1 MTTPIQLTIGQRL
14 PLDKLNIDVFQPIT
28 VKFARQSLIEIDIS
42 CFALDQSGK
51 LISDD
56 YMVFYN
62 QPQSPCGHIKL
73 NHYQSEYSTDKN
85 VQAEFELNLTKL
97 PTQVDSLYFVL
108 SADMPLNQVQSL
120 DIEIYQQALKAQSS
134 YQATDFA
141 NNQASML
148 IQLYRKNGV
157 WRLTNVAQGFDG
169 GLASIVKYFGG
180 EVEDTEEN
188 YNQSPKQISP
198 VAESSNQVNTTV
210 AKVSLEKVMLE
221 KAPKLVNLAKKAS
234 ISLEKRQLQ
243 QLTAKVA
250 LVLDASG
257 SMHQKYKQGR
267 VQEVVNRLLPLA
279 VSFDDDQ
286 SLDCWAFGEN
296 ALHLGEVSLQNY
308 EGFINSVQGGWR
320 DWKLGART
328 NNEAT
333 AIEMVTEFY
342 KQDGLEIPAYIL
354 FISDGGVANSKGIAK
369 IMTEAAKLP
378 IFWQFVGLG
387 GRNYGILENL
397 YDMTG
402 RVVDNC
408 NFFALDDLSDMSE
421 EALYDSLLE
430 EFPEWLKEAKS
441 KGILQA

>member
-1 MTTPIQLTIGQRL
+1 
-14 PLDKLNIDVFQPIT
+14 
-28 VKFARQSLIEIDIS
+28 
-42 CFALDQSGK
+42 
-51 LISDD
+51 
-56 YMVFYN
+56 MVFYN
-62 QPQSPCGHIKL
+62 QPKSPCGHIKL
-73 NHYQSEYSTDKN
+73 NHYQSEYSADKN

-120 DIEIYQQALKAQSS
+120 DIEIYQQALKAQAS

-188 YNQSPKQISP
+188 DNPSPKQISP

-243 QLTAKVA
+243 RLTAKVA

-257 SMHQKYKQGR
+257 SMHQQYK
-267 VQEVVNRLLPLA
+267 P
-279 VSFDDDQ
+279 VSYT
-286 SLDCWAFGEN
+286 
-296 ALHLGEVSLQNY
+296 HLRAHE
-308 EGFINSVQGGWR
+308 
-320 DWKLGART
+320 T
-328 NNEAT
+328 
-333 AIEMVTEFY
+333 
-342 KQDGLEIPAYIL
+342 
-354 FISDGGVANSKGIAK
+354 
-369 IMTEAAKLP
+369 
-378 IFWQFVGLG
+378 
-387 GRNYGILENL
+387 
-397 YDMTG
+397 
-402 RVVDNC
+402 
-408 NFFALDDLSDMSE
+408 
-421 EALYDSLLE
+421 
-430 EFPEWLKEAKS
+430 
-441 KGILQA
+441 